1 MVAVMLC
8 NLGMLLTSCSK
19 DENDSPDPMKNLV
32 GQWIVEKTAEE
43 DILGGIPADMVL
55 PADGNQYV
63 LIYCFNADGTGWQ
76 EFDILQDG
84 KLIHQPY
91 DRYDTEFHYTV
102 NTDGTIA
109 LQIDSEVSD
118 KVSFDGSVLKHS
130 TGDKTVS
137 YGRATQQQIEKYKV
151 MTDEWHGGT
160 GQNIVD
166 LSKLGK
172 NTYTAKDGDVLTG
185 KLTNNK
191 ALIHVAPGATITLRN
206 ARIEYRI
213 VGAGYHWAGLECEGN
228 ATIILEGSNYVIGA
242 DIGCPA
248 IYPYQDA
255 TLTIKGS
262 GSLEAIG
269 EYNAPGS
276 GSGTLTSGF
285 QYEGNVV
292 IEGGTIIA
300 KGGMGAP
307 GIGTYD
313 DEIDGIT
320 IKATV
325 GSVKAVKGSKEA
337 KESIGVGRGGK
348 VGKVTIE
355 PGAKVVQI

>member
-8 NLGMLLTSCSK
+8 SLGMILTSCSK
-19 DENDSPDPMKNLV
+19 EDNGGADRVKDLV
-32 GQWIVEKTAEE
+32 GQWIVEATAEG
-43 DILGGIPADMVL
+43 DILGGIPAGMVL

-91 DRYDTEFHYTV
+91 DRYDAEFHYQM
-102 NTDGTIA
+102 NADGTIN
-109 LQIDSEVSD
+109 LQLGSETSD
-118 KVSFDGSVLKHS
+118 KASFDGSVLKHT
-130 TGDKTVS
+130 TGTNTVS
-137 YGRATQQQIEKYKV
+137 YVRATQQQIEKYKA
-151 MTDEWHGGT
+151 MADEWHGGVA
-160 GQNIVD
+160 QNIVD

-172 NTYTAKDGDVLTG
+172 YTYTAKDGDVLTG
-185 KLTNNK
+185 KLTNDS
-191 ALIHVAPGATITLRN
+191 AIIHVAAGATITLRN
-206 ARIEYRI
+206 ARIEYRM
-213 VGAGYHWAGLECEGN
+213 AGYAYHWAGLECEGN
-228 ATIILEGSNYVIGA
+228 ATIILEGSNYVMGA

-269 EYNAPGS
+269 FYNAPGI

-285 QYEGNVV
+285 QYAGNVV

-300 KGGMGAP
+300 KGGIGAP

-313 DEIDGIT
+313 NECGNIT

-325 GSVKAVKGSKEA
+325 GSVKTVKGEDA
-337 KESIGVGRGGK
+337 QESIGIGKDGRVGT
-348 VGKVTIE
+348 VTIE
-355 PGAKVVQI
+355 SGAKVVQI